1 MMVSTPNLRIDGL
14 VLGVLIMVCG
24 ANPALSEQAQQ
35 ESRSSGTQTA
45 QEFQKDRE
53 AAKRYLSEEKAA
65 LAIPFLEKARA
76 IDGSDFDNGFDL
88 AQAYTQTGQLESA
101 RAEARH
107 LLAIKNTADVHTLI
121 GSIETA
127 AHSPNAAAAEY
138 QIAAQ
143 MDPSEGRIFDFGRS
157 LIGFE
162 SDADIRIFSYG
173 VEKYPKSS
181 ILRIGLG
188 EAFDFHGNYEKAA
201 EVLGQAMDIDPDDPR
216 PMDFLG
222 KLPVVSPET
231 TKRIDQRF
239 SQFLKTHPDN
249 ANTNYYLARDLLNPK
264 SGAPSDDDLV
274 RGEQLLKTA
283 IRLDPNMADAYF
295 EMGRLRERKGQQKEA
310 VLAYEHAVRL
320 SPDQEKYRYRLS
332 FSYRAVGK
340 TEKADEELRAFER
353 LQSQHASVAPLK
365 RHETEGSDRR

>member
-1 MMVSTPNLRIDGL
+1 MLDKRHLRFPDLAFVFFLIVSGPNT
-14 VLGVLIMVCG
+14 
-24 ANPALSEQAQQ
+24 ALHMQARQA
-35 ESRSSGTQTA
+35 SRSSDTQPG
-45 QEFQKDRE
+45 QEFQKNRA

-76 IDGSDFDNGFDL
+76 INGSDFDNGYDL
-88 AQAYTQTGQLESA
+88 AQAYKQTGQMEKA
-101 RAEARH
+101 RAEASH
-107 LLAIKNTADVHTLI
+107 LLTIRNTADVHSLI
-121 GSIETA
+121 GGIETA

-143 MDPSEGRIFDFGRS
+143 MDPSEERIFDFGRS

-188 EAFDFHGNYEKAA
+188 EAFDFHENYEKAA
-201 EVLGQAMDIDPDDPR
+201 EVLGQAIDLDPDDPR
-216 PMDFLG
+216 PIDFLG

-231 TKRIDQRF
+231 AKQIDQRF

-249 ANTNYYLARDLLNPK
+249 ANANYYLARDLLNPK
-264 SGAPSDDDLV
+264 TGAPSNEDLFS
-274 RGEQLLKTA
+274 GEQLLKTA

-295 EMGRLRERKGQQKEA
+295 EMGRLFEKKGQQKEA
-310 VLAYEHAVRL
+310 VIAYERAVRL
-320 SPDQEKYRYRLS
+320 SPDQEKYHYRLS
-332 FSYRAVGK
+332 FSYRVVGK
-340 TEKADEELRAFER
+340 TEKADEELRVFQR
-353 LQSQHASVAPLK
+353 LQSQHALDTLPK
-365 RHETEGSDRR
+365 KHQTEGSDMR